1 MRRRSAHR
9 SSRGFRLVPGMVLLA
24 CALGLAAFV
33 AESAPISSM
42 LLGGAGLLGF
52 GLTATAAL
60 REFLTRRS
68 GT

>member
-1 MRRRSAHR
+1 
-9 SSRGFRLVPGMVLLA
+9 MVLLA

-42 LLGGAGLLGF
+42 LLSGAGLLGF
-52 GLTATAAL
+52 GLTTTAAL
-60 REFLTRRS
+60 REFLKRPS